1 MKLTNN
7 SLNLIP
13 FFTNDENEENEENED
28 KDNDF
33 QENRKLNKIIEHLYQ
48 DLLQA
53 NSFLES
59 LKQTKKKK
67 KIGIELYEITVKK
80 ITNVYHIP
88 KPKNFNTNSF
98 PEKIRKHIDE
108 TCLTEIC
115 YTFSLFDRKITLYFI
130 TEELDSKINLNVYNK
145 YVDTII
151 LWLYLLNEYASKKCS
166 TYFTVYFYF
175 TSLTKTLPNS
185 TVEILNEHHVNTAF
199 TTTCPSDSEIIV
211 YRKEE
216 WLKVFI
222 HETFHNFALD
232 FSDMNTSRCN
242 KRILEL
248 FPVDSEVNLYESYT
262 EFWAEI
268 MNCCLCSFY
277 LIKAKEKDKYH
288 ELGSASESG
297 FFLFKKYFVYFID
310 LERKYSC
317 FQMVK
322 ALDFMGLEYKHLYKN
337 DSKSELLRNTM
348 YKEKTNVLSYYVI
361 KTILLFNYP
370 LFLQWCSQHNLS
382 LLQFKKTD
390 SNLMKFCD
398 FIWKYHKT
406 KPMMEMVKEME
417 LYLNELTRGLSR
429 TTKNKNKKKYVLE
442 NMRMTICELG

>member
-1 MKLTNN
+1 MKLTSN

-13 FFTNDENEENEENED
+13 FFLKD
-28 KDNDF
+28 KDIYVSDNPTG
-33 QENRKLNKIIEHLYQ
+33 KLNKIMEQIYH

-53 NSFLES
+53 YSFL
-59 LKQTKKKK
+59 QTIKKKK
-67 KIGIELYEITVKK
+67 NGIGIELYEITIKK
-80 ITNVYHIP
+80 ITNIYHIP
-88 KPKNFNTNSF
+88 KPKNFNFHSF

-108 TCLTEIC
+108 TSLTEIC
-115 YTFSLFDRKITLYFI
+115 YTFSLFERKITLYFI
-130 TEELDSKINLNVYNK
+130 TEELESNIKLHVYNK
-145 YVDTII
+145 YVDSII

-175 TSLTKTLPNS
+175 TSLTKILPNS
-185 TVEILNEHHVNTAF
+185 NVEILNEHHVNTAF
-199 TTTCPSDSEIIV
+199 TTTCPTDSEIIL

-232 FSDMNTSRCN
+232 FSDMNTDVCD
-242 KRILEL
+242 KRILDL
-248 FPVDSEVNLYESYT
+248 FSVDSEVNLYESYT

-277 LIKAKEKDKYH
+277 LIKDTD
-288 ELGSASESG
+288 SNSESS
-297 FFLFKKYFVYFID
+297 FHLFRKYFDYFID

-322 ALDFMGLEYKHLYKN
+322 TLEFMGLAYKNLYKQ
-337 DSKSELLRNTM
+337 DFKSNLLRNTM
-348 YKEKTNVLSYYVI
+348 YKEETNVLSYYVI
-361 KTILLFNYP
+361 KTILLFHYP
-370 LFLQWCSQHNLS
+370 MFLQWCSQHNLS

-398 FIWKYHKT
+398 FIWKYHKS

-417 LYLNELTRGLSR
+417 DYLSELRSTLSR
-429 TTKNKNKKKYVLE
+429 TTKNKHKKKYVLE

>member
-1 MKLTNN
+1 MKLTNS
-7 SLNLIP
+7 SLSLIP
-13 FFTNDENEENEENED
+13 FFT
-28 KDNDF
+28 KDDIDF
-33 QENRKLNKIIEHLYQ
+33 QEPSVKLNKIMEHLYQ

-53 NSFLES
+53 QSFIES
-59 LKQTKKKK
+59 IKQSIKKKNSIGFD
-67 KIGIELYEITVKK
+67 IGIELYEITVKK

-88 KPKNFNTNSF
+88 KPKNFNTTSF

-130 TEELDSKINLNVYNK
+130 TEEQDSKINLNVYHK
-145 YVDTII
+145 DVDTIL

-166 TYFTVYFYF
+166 VYFTVYFYF
-175 TSLTKTLPNS
+175 TSLTKTLPS
-185 TVEILNEHHVNTAF
+185 SAVEILNEHHVNTAF
-199 TTTCPSDSEIIV
+199 TSTCPTDSEIIV

-232 FSDMNTSRCN
+232 FSDMNTRRCN
-242 KRILEL
+242 KRMLEL
-248 FPVDSEVNLYESYT
+248 FPLESEVNLYESYT

-277 LIKAKEKDKYH
+277 LIKDKDKYH
-288 ELGSASESG
+288 ESNFL
-297 FFLFKKYFVYFID
+297 LFKKYFVYFID

-322 ALDFMGLEYKHLYKN
+322 ALDFMGLEYKHLYNN

-398 FIWKYHKT
+398 FIWKYYKT

-417 LYLNELTRGLSR
+417 LYLNELTSTLSR